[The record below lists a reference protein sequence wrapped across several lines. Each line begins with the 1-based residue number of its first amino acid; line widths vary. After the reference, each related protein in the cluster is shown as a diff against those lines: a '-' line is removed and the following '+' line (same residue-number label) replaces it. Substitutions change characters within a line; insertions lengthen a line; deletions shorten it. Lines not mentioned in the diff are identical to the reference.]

1 MWVRTARCS
10 KKKPQPPGS
19 IAKVLQVTLTLLQA
33 ERDYYLGQSVGNRDA
48 IDFSGTVKA
57 Y

>member
-1 MWVRTARCS
+1 MWVRTACCS

-19 IAKVLQVTLTLLQA
+19 IAKVLQATLTLLPA
-33 ERDYYLGQSVGNRDA
+33 ERYYYLGKSVGNRDA
-48 IDFSGTVKA
+48 IDVSGTVKA